1 MFMCKIGVCVCVCS
15 MFTIQFSIQ
24 FSFIFRHTCIFDMH
38 NTEVQNKII
47 DSGEKITA
55 IVFSHEN
62 AHALTTS
69 SAVHVKWNERKCCNE
84 SHL

>member
-1 MFMCKIGVCVCVCS
+1 MCVCVRACVRACVCS

-47 DSGEKITA
+47 DSGKKITA

-62 AHALTTS
+62 AHALTTVNWFAQS
-69 SAVHVKWNERKCCNE
+69 ILSCTPLV
-84 SHL
+84 